1 MNSEET
7 SKDSFRIGSLRPA
20 KGSNKK
26 RKRVG
31 CGPGSGHGSTAGRG
45 DKGQKARSGG
55 HIPARFEGG
64 QMPLQRRLPKRGF
77 TNLFR
82 VERQPVNVRDLDRFE
97 ANSEVNL
104 EALLEKGIIRN
115 LNRPVKLLGDGKL
128 SKPLKVTVHACSD
141 KAREIVEKAGGE
153 VHIID

>member
-1 MNSEET
+1 
-7 SKDSFRIGSLRPA
+7 
-20 KGSNKK
+20 
-26 RKRVG
+26 
-31 CGPGSGHGSTAGRG
+31 
-45 DKGQKARSGG
+45 
-55 HIPARFEGG
+55 
-64 QMPLQRRLPKRGF
+64 MPLQRRLPKRGF